1 MTPDRIKWL
10 LRKAGVNRLNEW
22 ERKFIGDI
30 QSLSET
36 NSEISEKQALTLE
49 NIANKP
55 FLVKRY
61 FKNKIS
67 S

>member
-10 LRKAGVNRLNEW
+10 LRKASVNRLNER
-22 ERKFIGDI
+22 ENTFIRNINRLFQKG
-30 QSLSET
+30 
-36 NSEISEKQALTLE
+36 SEISEKQAAMLE

-61 FKNKIS
+61 IKKQN
-67 S
+67 